1 MAQNNTITGQQQ
13 AGSAPPSLVEKFLQ
27 DQLLQRGHM
36 TKASLRSQLAKVQ
49 NTMDKTRNKMDK
61 CKQKVEETLCA
72 MREHEA
78 ALYADELKLDI
89 FNRTLGLIP
98 GSLEICLNSLLN
110 PSV

>member
-72 MREHEA
+72 MREHEE
-78 ALYADELKLDI
+78 ALYAAEAEEYRLKA
-89 FNRTLGLIP
+89 
-98 GSLEICLNSLLN
+98 LLQQV
-110 PSV
+110 PMDTGRI

>member
-1 MAQNNTITGQQQ
+1 MTQNNTTTGQQQ

-49 NTMDKTRNKMDK
+49 NTMDKTRDKVDK

-78 ALYADELKLDI
+78 ALYADEAEE
-89 FNRTLGLIP
+89 NR
-98 GSLEICLNSLLN
+98 LNALLQQA
-110 PSV
+110 PMDTSVGRI